1 MKKSGYVFDG
11 RIDLNLRMWI
21 NIDSNEE
28 GMCTAYSFSQ
38 KLTTCLN
45 SFHYDFFSF

>member
-11 RIDLNLRMWI
+11 RIDLKLWV

-28 GMCTAYSFSQ
+28 GKFI
-38 KLTTCLN
+38 
-45 SFHYDFFSF
+45 